1 MHKVEFE
8 NVTLWHGDC
17 RDILPLLTG
26 IDAVV
31 SDPPYGMNWNTDTS
45 RFTSERHSTVNGKRV
60 AGRNDE
66 KAVMHDDEQFDPSP
80 WAAFPQC
87 VLFGYHHFAAAL
99 PVGSVLV
106 WIKKFDQ
113 SFGTFLSDAEMA
125 WMKGGH
131 GIYCKR
137 DTSINGEA
145 SSRLHP
151 PQKPVSIMAWTM
163 DKAKVMPGATV
174 LDPFMGSASTG
185 IACIRTGRKFV
196 GIEKDAVH
204 FATAC
209 KRIEQ
214 ELSQLQ
220 LAL

>member
-66 KAVMHDDEQFDPSP
+66 KAVMHDDEQ
-80 WAAFPQC
+80 
-87 VLFGYHHFAAAL
+87 
-99 PVGSVLV
+99 
-106 WIKKFDQ
+106 
-113 SFGTFLSDAEMA
+113 
-125 WMKGGH
+125 
-131 GIYCKR
+131 
-137 DTSINGEA
+137 
-145 SSRLHP
+145 
-151 PQKPVSIMAWTM
+151 
-163 DKAKVMPGATV
+163 
-174 LDPFMGSASTG
+174 
-185 IACIRTGRKFV
+185 
-196 GIEKDAVH
+196 
-204 FATAC
+204 
-209 KRIEQ
+209 
-214 ELSQLQ
+214 LSQGQ